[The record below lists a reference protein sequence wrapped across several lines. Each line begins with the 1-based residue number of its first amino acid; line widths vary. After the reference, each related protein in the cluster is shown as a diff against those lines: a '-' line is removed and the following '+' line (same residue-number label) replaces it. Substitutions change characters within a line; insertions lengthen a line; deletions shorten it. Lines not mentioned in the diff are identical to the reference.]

1 MPKGKWYV
9 IRGPVCFAKTFF
21 LEDIKVHV
29 IMAYISLNCS
39 THEEFLFFFAI
50 VGSRLN
56 WAEVECLHF
65 FI

>member
-29 IMAYISLNCS
+29 IMADISLNCS
-39 THEEFLFFFAI
+39 THEEFLFFSLSL
-50 VGSRLN
+50 VL
-56 WAEVECLHF
+56 V
-65 FI
+65 